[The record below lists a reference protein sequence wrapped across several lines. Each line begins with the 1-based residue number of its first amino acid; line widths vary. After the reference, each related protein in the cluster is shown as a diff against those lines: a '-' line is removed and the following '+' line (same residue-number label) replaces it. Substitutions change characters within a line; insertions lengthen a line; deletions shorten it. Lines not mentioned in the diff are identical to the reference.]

1 MPLEHCRREVE
12 GWLEL
17 KLTSGRCSGFL
28 VDELAHHM
36 LKRTLDVFAIYD
48 EIGGLEGAPFTH
60 PRSTKPASAFR
71 GKVLKGLWH
80 KHYSTPAFLVRNLL
94 NHWTPDRLTALASE
108 VAADE
113 TIPTDKRGNFLAH
126 RLVLGGHEER
136 HRQGRVT
143 GEWIV
148 FVKGPSANTYLT
160 LAGHSETDEAIR
172 ARADQAA
179 AEFHDLQL

>member
-1 MPLEHCRREVE
+1 MKMEHCRCEVK

-17 KLTSGRCSGFL
+17 KLTSGRCSALL

-36 LKRTLDVFAIYD
+36 LNRTLDVFAIYD
-48 EIGGLEGAPFTH
+48 EIGGLEGAPFTY
-60 PRSTKPASAFR
+60 PRSTKPPSAFR
-71 GKVLKGLWH
+71 GAVLKGLWH

-94 NHWTPDRLTALASE
+94 NHWTPDRLTALASD

-113 TIPTDKRGNFLAH
+113 TIPVDKQRNFLAH

-143 GEWIV
+143 GWSQPRRSRPRV
-148 FVKGPSANTYLT
+148 PSRSSRL
-160 LAGHSETDEAIR
+160 R
-172 ARADQAA
+172 
-179 AEFHDLQL
+179 